1 MMLVNE
7 EKCVGCGLCV
17 KDCLLGCIKIKENK
31 AKIRNLTCFK
41 CGHCIA
47 VCPKN
52 AVYSDEYDMGEV
64 KEYIEDNFK
73 INSENLLNFMK
84 FRRTTRQFDVSK
96 EVEVEKIEK
105 IIEAGRYAPTSS
117 NMQNVSYIVVKD
129 NIQKLRGLALETLN
143 KLGENILKSDNLEHK
158 KYKAYAKMWMK
169 MYNDFKAN
177 KENSDKLLFNSSSL
191 IFVLSDSDVNASLAS
206 SNMELIT
213 NALGLG
219 TFFSGFSIVAA
230 KDNKPILDLLGINS
244 SDELL
249 SCLVIGYPDVKY
261 KRTVPRKDA
270 VINWI

>member
-7 EKCVGCGLCV
+7 EKCIGCGLCV

-73 INSENLLNFMK
+73 INSETLLNFMK
-84 FRRTTRQFDVSK
+84 FRRTTRQFDISK

-117 NMQNVSYIVVKD
+117 NMQNVSYIVVKE
-129 NIQKLRGLALETLN
+129 NIQKLRVLALETLN
-143 KLGENILKSDNLEHK
+143 KFGENILKSDNLEHK

-169 MYNDFKAN
+169 MYNDFKPN

-206 SNMELIT
+206 SNMELMA
-213 NALGLG
+213 NSLGLG
-219 TFFSGFSIVAA
+219 ALYSGFLVFAA
-230 KDNKPILDLLGINS
+230 KNSQEIREFLGI
-244 SDELL
+244 SDSNKIVTCMIL
-249 SCLVIGYPDVKY
+249 GYPSVKY
-261 KRTVPRKDA
+261 FRTVPRNGANIIWK
-270 VINWI
+270 

>member
-1 MMLVNE
+1 
-7 EKCVGCGLCV
+7 
-17 KDCLLGCIKIKENK
+17 
-31 AKIRNLTCFK
+31 
-41 CGHCIA
+41 
-47 VCPKN
+47 
-52 AVYSDEYDMGEV
+52 
-64 KEYIEDNFK
+64 
-73 INSENLLNFMK
+73 MK

-206 SNMELIT
+206 SNMELMA
-213 NALGLG
+213 NSLGLG
-219 TFFSGFSIVAA
+219 VLYSGFLVFAA
-230 KDNKPILDLLGINS
+230 KNSQEIREFLGI
-244 SDELL
+244 SDSNKIVTCMIL
-249 SCLVIGYPDVKY
+249 GYPSVKSF
-261 KRTVPRKDA
+261 RTVPRKGA
-270 VINWI
+270 NIIWK